1 VRLLLDGVVRPLG
14 PFDLAIDARV
24 ERRATVVVGP
34 SGSGKTSLLETI
46 AGLALPTAGR
56 IVLDDRALDDVARGS
71 HLPARAR
78 NVGYVPQDGALFPHR
93 SVAWNLE
100 FPERARR
107 RDPERRRDPDRR
119 RRLIETL
126 ELQPLLDRDVGG
138 LSGGERRRVALARAL
153 VGAPELLLLDEPLTG
168 LDRRLAARAL
178 EEIRRPIEE
187 LDVPLLYVTHRAEEA
202 IAIGEEALLLE
213 RGRIVAVGP
222 PADILD

>member
-1 VRLLLDGVVRPLG
+1 LRLLLSGVERPLG
-14 PFDLAIDARV
+14 PFALAIDARI
-24 ERRATVVVGP
+24 ERRATVLFGP

-46 AGLALPTAGR
+46 AGLARPTAGR
-56 IVLDDRALDDVARGS
+56 IVLDERTLDDVARRV
-71 HLPARAR
+71 HLPPRAR

-107 RDPERRRDPDRR
+107 ADPTRRRDPDRR
-119 RRLIETL
+119 LRLIETL
-126 ELQPLLDRDVGG
+126 ELAPLLGRDVGA

-153 VGAPELLLLDEPLTG
+153 VGAPDLLLLDEPLNG

-178 EEIRRPIEE
+178 EEIRRPLEE

-202 IAIGEEALLLE
+202 IAIGEEALLVE
-213 RGRIVAVGP
+213 RGRIVATGRP
-222 PADILD
+222 EQILD

>member
-1 VRLLLDGVVRPLG
+1 MRLRLDGVVRPLG
-14 PFDLAIDARV
+14 PFDLAVDARV

-46 AGLALPTAGR
+46 AGLARPTAGR
-56 IVLDDRALDDVARGS
+56 IVLDERVLDDVARKV

-126 ELQPLLDRDVGG
+126 ELEPLLDRDVGA

-153 VGAPELLLLDEPLTG
+153 VGAPDLLLLDEPLTG
-168 LDRRLAARAL
+168 LDRRLAVRAL

-202 IAIGEEALLLE
+202 VAIGEEALLLE

-222 PADILD
+222 PAEILD